1 MMNRLLRPAPL
12 TGAAAALFIVLAL
25 AACGGGGDSGGVASL
40 GGSKQSG
47 SGDTTST
54 TSNDPE
60 DAALEFVK
68 CMREHG
74 VDMPDPTAGGGIR
87 LRVTP
92 GSAAKAEKA
101 QKACRSILE
110 KAAPKLT
117 EEQRT
122 VMQDAALAF
131 ARCMRQHGVDVPD
144 PTFGNGGI
152 VMRRNKQ
159 GGTAPDLDDP
169 QFKAAQKACQPIVD
183 RAAREA
189 GLPKADGPRT
199 ERSGGPGS

>member
-1 MMNRLLRPAPL
+1 MNSLLRPALP
-12 TGAAAALFIVLAL
+12 GAAAALFIVLAL
-25 AACGGGGDSGGVASL
+25 AACGGGGGSGGVASL
-40 GGSKQSG
+40 DGSKQSDSDG
-47 SGDTTST
+47 TATTS
-54 TSNDPE
+54 SEDPQ

-74 VDMPDPTAGGGIR
+74 VDMPDPTAGGGIQ

-92 GSAAKAEKA
+92 GGAAKAEKA
-101 QKACRSILE
+101 QKACQSILE

-117 EEQRT
+117 EEQQN

-144 PTFGNGGI
+144 PKFGNGGI
-152 VMRRNKQ
+152 TMETRNKR
-159 GGTAPDLDDP
+159 GGTGPDLNDP
-169 QFKAAQKACQPIVD
+169 QFKAAQQACQPIVD

-189 GLPKADGPRT
+189 GLPKADGPST